1 MGGYNVGKHLGKPSV
16 KGVEKALSK
25 AGNDTTTAVQT
36 AVKQVKDAGG
46 KALNPVVHKIA
57 PKGGT
62 TKTVLNKVNEA
73 GRHINTK
80 VLEGAKGTEKFVV
93 NAVTP
98 SKKHSHTGPEWDD
111 MSPEE
116 RQAAIDKVK
125 GVKEGSSAT
134 PTPKA
139 APPTPKYAPP
149 ISMVDNPTFD
159 PRFKN
164 AQTGLLTQLQDRAAG
179 RGGPS
184 LAEMQQKQAGNKAMQ
199 NTLGAVRAGTG
210 SNAALA
216 ARTAAL
222 AGGNQMANL
231 ANESAMMRMREQ
243 QDAQSQIAGL
253 AAQGRQGGATE
264 AGMSMDAQRLNQ
276 ASDLSQ
282 RGMVNEMD
290 RAKLA
295 SDTTLGT
302 AAIDAMGR
310 VDAAK
315 AGKPEESPWYNSLIP
330 VLAQAGIAY
339 ANKSGTGATAQTKQG
354 NNTPYQGPNPGTPG
368 EGVTQAPSGDDIKYT
383 PRQAPAPE
391 GVRTNPYDDS
401 SQNAMSL
408 TAPVP
413 APAPA
418 RAPIRMPPPVAAV
431 GKRYTVKPQAPAP
444 LPPQT
449 PIMAAAARTPSAR
462 SVGRRAF

>member
-1 MGGYNVGKHLGKPSV
+1 MKFGKPSI
-16 KGVEKALSK
+16 KGVQKALSK

-46 KALNPVVHKIA
+46 KVLNPVIAKID

-62 TKTVLNKVNEA
+62 TKTILGKVNNA
-73 GRHINTK
+73 GRHINRK

-93 NAVTP
+93 NAFTQSRKDP
-98 SKKHSHTGPEWDD
+98 QNMKGAEWDD
-111 MSPEE
+111 LSPEE

-125 GVKEGSSAT
+125 GVKGANPAT
-134 PTPKA
+134 PPPKA

-243 QDAQSQIAGL
+243 QDAQNAVAGL
-253 AAQGRQGGATE
+253 ATQGRQGGVAE
-264 AGMSMDAQRLNQ
+264 AGLGMDAQRLNQ
-276 ASDLSQ
+276 ASDLAQ
-282 RGMVNEMD
+282 RGMTNEMD

-310 VDAAK
+310 INAAK

-330 VLAQAGIAY
+330 VLAQAGIAA
-339 ANKSGTGATAQTKQG
+339 ANKSGNTATTQTKQG
-354 NNTPYQGPNPGTPG
+354 NNTPYQGQNPGTPG
-368 EGVTQAPSGDDIKYT
+368 EGVTQAPSGNDPVYT
-383 PRQAPAPE
+383 PQQAPASQGPQA
-391 GVRTNPYDDS
+391 GPYDDS
-401 SQNAMSL
+401 SQNTMSL
-408 TAPVP
+408 TAPAPVPAPAALAAPVP

-418 RAPIRMPPPVAAV
+418 PIRMPPRVAAV
-431 GKRYTVKPQAPAP
+431 GKRYTVSPDRK
-444 LPPQT
+444 
-449 PIMAAAARTPSAR
+449 
-462 SVGRRAF
+462 SVV

>member
-1 MGGYNVGKHLGKPSV
+1 MGYNVGKHFGKPSV
-16 KGVEKALSK
+16 QGVKNALSK
-25 AGNDTTTAVQT
+25 AGNDTTSAVRTATGQ
-36 AVKQVKDAGG
+36 AKDAGG
-46 KALNPVVHKIA
+46 KVLNPVIAKIA

-62 TKTVLNKVNEA
+62 TKTVLGKINEA
-73 GRHINTK
+73 GRHVNTK
-80 VLEGAKGTEKFVV
+80 ALEGAKSTETFVI

-98 SKKHSHTGPEWDD
+98 SKKHSHQGPEWDD

-125 GVKEGSSAT
+125 GVKGGNSVT
-134 PTPKA
+134 PTPNA
-139 APPTPKYAPP
+139 APPTPKYVPP

-164 AQTGLLTQLQDRAAG
+164 AQTSLLTQLQDRAAG

-330 VLAQAGIAY
+330 VLAQAGIAA

-354 NNTPYQGPNPGTPG
+354 NNTPYQGQNPGTPG
-368 EGVTQAPSGDDIKYT
+368 EGVTQAPSGNDSIFT
-383 PRQAPAPE
+383 PQQAPTPQ
-391 GVRTNPYDDS
+391 GVQAGPYDDS
-401 SQNAMSL
+401 SQNTMSVV
-408 TAPVP
+408 AP
-413 APAPA
+413 AAAPA
-418 RAPIRMPPPVAAV
+418 RAPIRMPPPVAPV

-449 PIMAAAARTPSAR
+449 PIMAAAARTPPAR